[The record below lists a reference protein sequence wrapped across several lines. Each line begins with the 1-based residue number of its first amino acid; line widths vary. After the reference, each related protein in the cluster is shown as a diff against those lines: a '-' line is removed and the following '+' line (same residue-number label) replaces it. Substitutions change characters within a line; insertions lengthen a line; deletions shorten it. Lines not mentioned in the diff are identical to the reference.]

1 MAIVFDNFIVV
12 MAKNDKSGEM
22 IPNVVI
28 RFLTGEEGKEKR
40 FEHVLTDEESEE
52 VLESIKPQLNDLI
65 KLGVKELVKDFEG
78 NIKSLEE
85 EIS

>member
-1 MAIVFDNFIVV
+1 MIKFDNLVVV
-12 MAKNDKSGEM
+12 MAKSEEGEEM

-28 RFLTGEEGKEKR
+28 RFLTGEEGEEKR
-40 FEHVLTDEESEE
+40 FEHVLTYEESAG
-52 VLESIKPQLNDLI
+52 VMKSIKTEIDGLI

-85 EIS
+85 EIV

>member
-1 MAIVFDNFIVV
+1 MIKFDNFVIV
-12 MAKNDKSGEM
+12 MAKNDESGEM

-40 FEHVLTDEESEE
+40 FEHVLTDEESVG
-52 VLESIKPQLNDLI
+52 VLMSINPQIDDLI
-65 KLGVKELVKDFEG
+65 KLGIKELVKDFEG

-85 EIS
+85 EIG